1 MPELA
6 TPPQSNPPHP
16 RRPSRR
22 APLRARPRPRAQRG
36 RARTA
41 IERILGV
48 LGTAALLGV
57 GLAVALLITEDRD
70 DSLGDLGTTPAAA
83 AKPTATPA
91 PDAKPA
97 RPQLTQAQR
106 ASRRAAVAQLREQGF
121 VPVSVATYKP
131 RQPLR
136 VLVGKPTASNGTRGR
151 RAFFFM
157 REEYLGTDAET
168 ASTRVR
174 VASQSRSGITLA
186 YTLFGPTDR
195 ACCPKGGTAL
205 VRFTMEDGRLKPSS
219 PIPPAAGRLR
229 TGA

>member
-6 TPPQSNPPHP
+6 TPPQSKPPRP
-16 RRPSRR
+16 RRPAHR
-22 APLRARPRPRAQRG
+22 APLRARPRPRAPRG

-41 IERILGV
+41 VERILGV

-57 GLAVALLITEDRD
+57 GLAVALIVTQDRED
-70 DSLGDLGTTPAAA
+70 SAGNAGAAPAA
-83 AKPTATPA
+83 AKPTSTPA
-91 PDAKPA
+91 PAAKP
-97 RPQLTQAQR
+97 RPQLTHAQR
-106 ASRRAAVAQLREQGF
+106 ASRRAAVEQLRQQGF
-121 VPVSVATYKP
+121 VPVSVAAYKP
-131 RQPLR
+131 RQALR
-136 VLVGKPTASNGTRGR
+136 VLIGKPTKASGARGR

-157 REEYLGTDAET
+157 RENYLGTDAET
-168 ASTRVR
+168 ASARVR
-174 VASQSRSGITLA
+174 IAAQNRSGITLA

-219 PIPPAAGRLR
+219 PIPPAAGRFR

>member
-6 TPPQSNPPHP
+6 TPPQSKPPRP
-16 RRPSRR
+16 RRPAHR
-22 APLRARPRPRAQRG
+22 APLRARRRPRAPRG

-41 IERILGV
+41 VERILGV

-57 GLAVALLITEDRD
+57 GLAVALIVTEDRED
-70 DSLGDLGTTPAAA
+70 AVDNLGAAPAAA

-91 PDAKPA
+91 PAKP
-97 RPQLTQAQR
+97 RPQLSQAQR

-121 VPVSVATYKP
+121 VPVSVTAYKP
-131 RQPLR
+131 RQALR
-136 VLVGKPTASNGTRGR
+136 VLIGRPTKASGASGR
-151 RAFFFM
+151 RAFFFL
-157 REEYLGTDAET
+157 RENYLGTDAQT
-168 ASTRVR
+168 ASARVR
-174 VASQSRSGITLA
+174 IASQNRSGITLA

-205 VRFTMEDGRLKPSS
+205 VRFTMEDGQLKPSS

-229 TGA
+229 SGT